1 MPLLCLLKPWDR
13 SAGIFSTLEM
23 EQPAREAG
31 VDHMLYSVHHA
42 YTMGHGG
49 SDQKAASAKLGNSF
63 REISE

>member
-13 SAGIFSTLEM
+13 SAGIFLTLEM

-31 VDHMLYSVHHA
+31 VDHTLYLCAMH
-42 YTMGHGG
+42 TQWGHGG